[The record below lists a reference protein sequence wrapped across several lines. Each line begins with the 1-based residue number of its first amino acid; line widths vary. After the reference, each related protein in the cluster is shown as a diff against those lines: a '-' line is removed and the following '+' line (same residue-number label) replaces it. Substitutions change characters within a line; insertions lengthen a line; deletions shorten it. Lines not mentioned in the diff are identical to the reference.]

1 MTQNLNGFLSHFHSG
16 SLPLKSYWPPRGP
29 AFSGALTHRTLVP
42 ESSHSARCSTWPV
55 LGQTSLLLSP
65 SLGRAR
71 GAPSLAA
78 TLPSCLGPPPPL
90 WSLVPASATSSVTSH
105 VHAKAQLFFTPL
117 NHTLETEFLG
127 EEEKD
132 SFIALP
138 GKGEHRGLMPSKQ
151 RVSTWGK

>member
-1 MTQNLNGFLSHFHSG
+1 M
-16 SLPLKSYWPPRGP
+16 P
-29 AFSGALTHRTLVP
+29 
-42 ESSHSARCSTWPV
+42 
-55 LGQTSLLLSP
+55 
-65 SLGRAR
+65 
-71 GAPSLAA
+71 
-78 TLPSCLGPPPPL
+78 
-90 WSLVPASATSSVTSH
+90 
-105 VHAKAQLFFTPL
+105 KAQLFFTPL